1 VESLLRRADI
11 ALYRAKRNRGEV
23 QVYHPDIDQHTVQR
37 LSLVGDL
44 QAATQNDDFVLAYQ
58 PQVDSLSGRPVS
70 VEALTRWWHPEH
82 GAVSPDVF
90 IPLAE
95 NSEMI
100 ATMTRRAVESALAAV
115 QLLGADGYRVG
126 VSVNLSARLLSD
138 LELPHWLASYLRSA
152 RVAADRLTIEVTE
165 TAITADPVRAMKVLD
180 DVRQL
185 GVRISI
191 DDFGTDYSSL
201 SYLRRL
207 QPDEIKIDK
216 SFVLH
221 MCNDENSAVIV
232 RSTIDLAHRLGLEVV
247 AEGVEDQPTYDAL
260 ASLGCDRIQGYHIA
274 RPMAVAPLR
283 EWVAGLNSPLGTP
296 WRQQPTPGVHADVLP
311 MRRPLRPRTERS
323 ATA

>member
-1 VESLLRRADI
+1 MKNSAESISGVGRHLCPRHVS
-11 ALYRAKRNRGEV
+11 YRAGHRCTNGGVPFPGADRHPIPPSARGV
-23 QVYHPDIDQHTVQR
+23 VVT
-37 LSLVGDL
+37 
-44 QAATQNDDFVLAYQ
+44 
-58 PQVDSLSGRPVS
+58 VS
-70 VEALTRWWHPEH
+70 VEALTRWWHPAH

-115 QLLGADGYRVG
+115 QLLNADGHPVG

-138 LELPHWLASYLRSA
+138 LELPHWLASYLRNA

-165 TAITADPVRAMKVLD
+165 TAITADPIRAMKVLD

-191 DDFGTDYSSL
+191 DDFGTGYSSL

-207 QPDEIKIDK
+207 RPDEIKIDK
-216 SFVLH
+216 SFVMQ
-221 MCNDENSAVIV
+221 MCSDEDNAVIV
-232 RSTIDLAHRLGLEVV
+232 RSTIDLAHGLGLEVV
-247 AEGVEDQPTYDAL
+247 AEGVEDQATYDAL
-260 ASLGCDRIQGYHIA
+260 AALGCDRIQGYHIA
-274 RPMAVAPLR
+274 RPMAVTPLR
-283 EWVAGLNSPLGTP
+283 EWVAGLNSPLGIP
-296 WRQQPTPGVHADVLP
+296 WRQQPPAGVHADILP
-311 MRRPLRPRTERS
+311 MRRSLRPRPERS